1 MLLKTRSCRLVIAVI
16 YVTVSYLKVSP
27 HLRREPHFLH
37 DVTASATTFILELLL
52 LLGIMI

>member
-16 YVTVSYLKVSP
+16 YVTVPYLKVSP